1 MQLSNKQL
9 ATIITWAKTIPDVEV
24 VFLRGSRAKGTAKPD
39 SDVDLAL
46 SIAGADP
53 LRNLATFISHRRA
66 WRAEL
71 EAALGLAVVLERAR
85 RKPSPDAGY
94 IELWRRA

>member
-1 MQLSNKQL
+1 MHLNDEQL
-9 ATIITWAKTIPDVEV
+9 ATIITWAKTILEVEA
-24 VFLRGSRAKGTAKPD
+24 VFLRGSRARGTAKPD

-46 SIAGADP
+46 SIAGADA

-66 WRAEL
+66 WRAAL
-71 EAALGLAVVLERAR
+71 EATLGLAVVLERAR
-85 RKPSPDAGY
+85 REPSPDAGY